1 MSFCE
6 THISE
11 HLKSSTNAMD
21 MSIFQIESNK
31 MKPQAGSILISA
43 PFLRDYHFARS
54 VVLLVEHNDEGS
66 MGIVLNKKFNYQI
79 NLDELVPELEFMP
92 KIPVYKGGPVSRDI
106 LFYLHTLHEL
116 EGAVSLGNGLYLN
129 GNFDQLK
136 QYILDGNPVE
146 GVIRFFT
153 GYAGWDAGQL
163 EKEIE
168 AGHVKINGVV
178 ANLGATCD
186 PYNDK
191 VEVNGKALKTSFDEK
206 VYVAIYKPR
215 GFVTTMKDQD
225 GRKTVCDLVKDVKT
239 RIYPVGRLDM
249 VSEGL
254 LERKA
259 YPGDRRK
266 ELLVPTEKALPIVET
281 GREAQKKF
289 AGAMLEGL
297 SEEELA
303 VMEHCFQVMNGNIDR
318 IIKSCGVIQG
328 ENEK

>member
-1 MSFCE
+1 
-6 THISE
+6 
-11 HLKSSTNAMD
+11 MD

-54 VVLLVEHNDEGS
+54 VVLLVEHNEEGS

-79 NLDELVPELEFMP
+79 NLDELVPELEFKP

-106 LFYLHTLHEL
+106 LFYLHTLHDL

-168 AGHVKINGVV
+168 ENNWLV
-178 ANLGATCD
+178 ATTEDHDLLN
-186 PYNDK
+186 PYLNDYWK
-191 VEVNGKALKTSFDEK
+191 LSLYKMGGK
-206 VYVAIYKPR
+206 YAIWSR
-215 GFVTTMKDQD
+215 
-225 GRKTVCDLVKDVKT
+225 
-239 RIYPVGRLDM
+239 YPQF
-249 VSEGL
+249 
-254 LERKA
+254 
-259 YPGDRRK
+259 
-266 ELLVPTEKALPIVET
+266 PTL
-281 GREAQKKF
+281 
-289 AGAMLEGL
+289 
-297 SEEELA
+297 
-303 VMEHCFQVMNGNIDR
+303 N
-318 IIKSCGVIQG
+318 
-328 ENEK
+328 